1 MASSSRRSAG
11 DRVLESKHVIGLF
24 LLMLVF
30 SGIFFTLGYVMG
42 RNQYD
47 GQVRAFSSASSA
59 EPILTKKTEASA
71 QNSSRKNTAVAVPS
85 SEIDPALKSDPSWEF
100 SENNQ
105 PARSEPRLETPPKN
119 VAPQPSAKT
128 IGPKTS
134 APQPAPAPAPAAS
147 PATSPKPGK
156 NTLNA
161 PLIPS
166 GAIVLQVAALVKQD
180 DALVI
185 AGNLQ
190 KKHFAAYVQTP
201 LKDKFYRV
209 QVGPFKDKKAADA
222 AKKGLENEGFKAF
235 YAVH

>member
-71 QNSSRKNTAVAVPS
+71 QNSSRKNTPVAVPS

-128 IGPKTS
+128 ISPKTS
-134 APQPAPAPAPAAS
+134 APQPAPAPAPAS
-147 PATSPKPGK
+147 SPKPGK

>member
-1 MASSSRRSAG
+1 MGSSSKRSAG

-47 GQVRAFSSASSA
+47 GQVRASSTSSSP
-59 EPILTKKTEASA
+59 EPILTRKTEAAAQSSSSA
-71 QNSSRKNTAVAVPS
+71 KNAPAALPS
-85 SEIDPALKSDPSWEF
+85 SDTDPATANNSDWEF
-100 SENNQ
+100 TSNNK
-105 PARSEPRLETPPKN
+105 PSRPEPRLEASPKN
-119 VAPQPSAKT
+119 ISPQPSAKPVD
-128 IGPKTS
+128 PKSS
-134 APQPAPAPAPAAS
+134 AVSPQQTPAA
-147 PATSPKPGK
+147 KNGK
-156 NTLNA
+156 NSLNA

-201 LKDKFYRV
+201 QKDKFYRV
-209 QVGPFKDKKAADA
+209 QVGPFKDKKAAEA

-235 YAVH
+235 YAIH

>member
-59 EPILTKKTEASA
+59 ETILTKKTEASA
-71 QNSSRKNTAVAVPS
+71 QNSSRKNTPVAVPS

-128 IGPKTS
+128 ISPKTS
-134 APQPAPAPAPAAS
+134 APQPAPAPAPAS
-147 PATSPKPGK
+147 SPKPGK

>member
-1 MASSSRRSAG
+1 MGSSSKRSAG

-47 GQVRAFSSASSA
+47 GQVRASSTSSSA
-59 EPILTKKTEASA
+59 EPIFRKTEAAAQSSSSA
-71 QNSSRKNTAVAVPS
+71 RNAPAALPS
-85 SEIDPALKSDPSWEF
+85 SDADPATTNNSDWEF
-100 SENNQ
+100 TSNNKPSQ
-105 PARSEPRLETPPKN
+105 PEPRLEASPKN
-119 VAPQPSAKT
+119 ISPQPVAKPVD
-128 IGPKTS
+128 PKPT
-134 APQPAPAPAPAAS
+134 APARQQTPAPTA
-147 PATSPKPGK
+147 KNGK
-156 NTLNA
+156 NSLNA

-201 LKDKFYRV
+201 QKDKFYRV
-209 QVGPFKDKKAADA
+209 QVGPFKDKKAAEA

-235 YAVH
+235 YAIH

>member
-47 GQVRAFSSASSA
+47 GQVRAFSSASPA

-71 QNSSRKNTAVAVPS
+71 QNSSRKNTPVAVPS

-105 PARSEPRLETPPKN
+105 AARLEPRLETPPKN

-128 IGPKTS
+128 VSPKTT
-134 APQPAPAPAPAAS
+134 APQPAPA

>member
-119 VAPQPSAKT
+119 VAPQPAAKT
-128 IGPKTS
+128 I
-134 APQPAPAPAPAAS
+134 
-147 PATSPKPGK
+147 SPKPAHRNRLPLRLPLVLPSPGK
-156 NTLNA
+156 
-161 PLIPS
+161 IP
-166 GAIVLQVAALVKQD
+166 
-180 DALVI
+180 
-185 AGNLQ
+185 
-190 KKHFAAYVQTP
+190 
-201 LKDKFYRV
+201 
-209 QVGPFKDKKAADA
+209 
-222 AKKGLENEGFKAF
+222 
-235 YAVH
+235 